1 MFLFVIIA
9 NDNQLT
15 MKQILNILIL
25 LSIVLFTSC
34 NKEDR
39 EPEYT
44 PLTIH
49 RQFNTQTMPVKLS
62 ELKDFTEYKDKIFI
76 VNSIDELPEDKY
88 FSTEDFVRANIN
100 FSEYSLVIVYQLIL
114 GDIVTYQY
122 GWCYDNWDE
131 SYQFNTIYDRI
142 KDSEYVDGEIE
153 NFTYLRSA
161 ILVRRIPFD
170 AKCSILMDI
179 YEH

>member
-1 MFLFVIIA
+1 MFYCVITA
-9 NDNQLT
+9 NVNQLT

-114 GDIVTYQY
+114 T
-122 GWCYDNWDE
+122 
-131 SYQFNTIYDRI
+131 
-142 KDSEYVDGEIE
+142 
-153 NFTYLRSA
+153 
-161 ILVRRIPFD
+161 
-170 AKCSILMDI
+170 
-179 YEH
+179 

>member
-1 MFLFVIIA
+1 
-9 NDNQLT
+9 

-25 LSIVLFTSC
+25 LTFALFTSC
-34 NKEDR
+34 NNNEDR

-49 RQFNTQTMPVKLS
+49 RQFNTQTMNVKLS
-62 ELKDFTEYKDKIFI
+62 ELKGFTEYKDKIFI

-88 FSTEDFVRANIN
+88 FSTEDFVKANIN
-100 FSEYSLVIVYQLIL
+100 FSEYSLIIVYQLIL

-122 GWCYDNWDE
+122 GYNNWYE
-131 SYQFNTIYDRI
+131 HYQFDTTYDRI

-161 ILVRRIPFD
+161 ILVRRIPSD
-170 AKCSILMDI
+170 AKCSISMGI

>member
-1 MFLFVIIA
+1 
-9 NDNQLT
+9 
-15 MKQILNILIL
+15 MKQILNILFL
-25 LSIVLFTSC
+25 LSIVIFTSC

-49 RQFNTQTMPVKLS
+49 RQFNIQTMPVQLS

-76 VNSIDELPEDKY
+76 INSIDELPEDKY

-100 FSEYSLVIVYQLIL
+100 FVEYSLIISYQLLI
-114 GDIVTYQY
+114 GDVVACQY
-122 GWCYDNWDE
+122 GWCYNNWYE
-131 SYQFNTIYDRI
+131 HYQFNTTFDRI

-153 NFTYLRSA
+153 NFTYLRNA
-161 ILVRRIPFD
+161 ILVRHIPSD
-170 AKCSILMDI
+170 ARCTYSLGI

>member
-62 ELKDFTEYKDKIFI
+62 ELKDFAEYKDKLFI
-76 VNSIDELPEDKY
+76 VNSIGELPEDSH

-122 GWCYDNWDE
+122 SWCYDNWE
-131 SYQFNTIYDRI
+131 ERYQFNTTYDRI

-161 ILVRRIPFD
+161 ILVRRIPAD
-170 AKCSILMDI
+170 AKWSISMGI

>member
-1 MFLFVIIA
+1 
-9 NDNQLT
+9 
-15 MKQILNILIL
+15 
-25 LSIVLFTSC
+25 
-34 NKEDR
+34 
-39 EPEYT
+39 
-44 PLTIH
+44 
-49 RQFNTQTMPVKLS
+49 MPVKLS

-122 GWCYDNWDE
+122 GWYYDNWDE
-131 SYQFNTIYDRI
+131 HYQFNTIYDRI